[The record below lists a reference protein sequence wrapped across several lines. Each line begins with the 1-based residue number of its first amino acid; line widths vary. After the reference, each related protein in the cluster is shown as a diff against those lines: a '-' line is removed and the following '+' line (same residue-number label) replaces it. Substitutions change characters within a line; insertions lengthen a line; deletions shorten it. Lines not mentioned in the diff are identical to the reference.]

1 MTNLIVDMPPQRRAR
16 IAGGFYVI
24 AILSSIFSFVVP
36 SAANVALGI
45 AGLAY
50 VGVTILF
57 YFLFKPVNKG
67 ASLLAALLSFA
78 GIAVPSSLPLSFSI
92 AMTFF
97 GFYCLLIGYLAFKST
112 YLPRILGVL
121 LAIGGI
127 CYLFNG
133 FAHFLSLA
141 FAPHLLPYIILPG
154 FGAET
159 LLCLWLL
166 VKGVDVQRWQE
177 KVDDRR

>member
-1 MTNLIVDMPPQRRAR
+1 
-16 IAGGFYVI
+16 
-24 AILSSIFSFVVP
+24 VVP
-36 SAANVALGI
+36 SAAAVALGI

-67 ASLLAALLSFA
+67 ASLLAALISFA
-78 GIAVPSSLPLSFSI
+78 GIAVPSSLTHSFSI

-97 GFYCLLIGYLAFKST
+97 GFYCLLIGYLTFKST

-121 LAIGGI
+121 LAIGGVG
-127 CYLFNG
+127 YLFNG
-133 FAHFLSLA
+133 LANFLSLS
-141 FAPHLLPYIILPG
+141 FAPQLFPYILLPG
-154 FGAET
+154 FCAET

-166 VKGVDVQRWQE
+166 VKGVDVQKWDE
-177 KVDDRR
+177 KARSMK